1 MTLWLTIEVWG
12 LQNHCLKS
20 EHLNLALLV
29 ASIFP
34 DSIFFFFNKV
44 ISGLWA
50 ATYNKKQSVWNT
62 GECK

>member
-1 MTLWLTIEVWG
+1 MTLWLTMEVWG
-12 LQNHCLKS
+12 LQNHCFKS

-29 ASIFP
+29 ADIFS
-34 DSIFFFFNKV
+34 DSIFFKKV
-44 ISGLWA
+44 ILGLWA

>member
-1 MTLWLTIEVWG
+1 MLDDFMVDYGNLRITEPLL
-12 LQNHCLKS
+12 LS

-29 ASIFP
+29 ADIFS
-34 DSIFFFFNKV
+34 DSIFFNKV
-44 ISGLWA
+44 ILGLWA